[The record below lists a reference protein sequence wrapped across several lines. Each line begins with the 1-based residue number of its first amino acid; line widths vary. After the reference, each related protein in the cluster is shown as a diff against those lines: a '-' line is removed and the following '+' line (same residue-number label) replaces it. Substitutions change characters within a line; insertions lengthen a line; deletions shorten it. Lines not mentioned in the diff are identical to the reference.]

1 MALND
6 LQRLS
11 WRLLG
16 DAVERHGMVDPGLQE
31 QLQKAHIAVRPEVYT
46 AYAWFAAGLAEA
58 LGVALVAVFHLVYT
72 PLLGLELGALALP
85 VDVLL
90 LLMGPITLVGLQ
102 NAPRLRARARARRID
117 QELPYALSYVGAM
130 SSAGVTVDEVFKGLA
145 SQTDI
150 YRETAKEAA
159 WLYRDI
165 TLFGKDVVTALRDA
179 AHRSPSQNWEDVLTG
194 AVTVITSGGDLVAY
208 FAAKAEQYMVENRQE
223 QKAFTET
230 IGLMAESYVTVGVAG
245 PLFLMIM
252 MSIMALVGGMG
263 DLTLLAIVV
272 YLMLPLVNVGF
283 AVGIQAGLPEV

>member
-58 LGVALVAVFHLVYT
+58 LGIALVAVFHLVYT

-263 DLTLLAIVV
+263 DLTLLAVVV